1 MKPYFF
7 SILFFL
13 LSALLNLAVFFVSYR
28 KLAFPFLHEEQRVDN
43 APQIFLYVVPSYLL
57 IALGLSTLVYFAIK
71 KKA

>member
-28 KLAFPFLHEEQRVDN
+28 KLTFPFLHEEQRADN

-57 IALGLSTLVYFAIK
+57 IALALSILVYFSIK

>member
-7 SILFFL
+7 SVLFFL
-13 LSALLNLAVFFVSYR
+13 ASSILNLAVFFASYLR
-28 KLAFPFLHEEQRVDN
+28 LAFPLLNEEQRVDN

-57 IALGLSTLVYFAIK
+57 IALGSSVLVYFAIK